1 MIPFKNVIISSD
13 LISKEFVCN
22 ITKCKG
28 KCCVAGDAGAP
39 LEKDEVP
46 VLKKNYSKIK
56 PFLSQ
61 RGVKAIEKQGV
72 SIKRNNGDIETP
84 LVDGK

>member
-39 LEKDEVP
+39 LEKDEV
-46 VLKKNYSKIK
+46 LKPKSPPK
-56 PFLSQ
+56 PK
-61 RGVKAIEKQGV
+61 VKAAAQ
-72 SIKRNNGDIETP
+72 P
-84 LVDGK
+84 